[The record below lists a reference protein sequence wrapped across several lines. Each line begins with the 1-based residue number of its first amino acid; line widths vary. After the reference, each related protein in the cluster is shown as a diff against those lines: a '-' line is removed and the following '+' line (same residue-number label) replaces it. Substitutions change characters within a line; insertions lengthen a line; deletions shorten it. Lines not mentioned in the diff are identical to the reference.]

1 MAANEVIQ
9 EEEGEA
15 VEGVPK
21 LANLMN
27 DRAKEVRQK
36 VEEEE
41 VRQELVHCLMAEVAE
56 EREVPMMVRSRMV
69 VCT

>member
-9 EEEGEA
+9 EEA
-15 VEGVPK
+15 VEGAPK
-21 LANLMN
+21 LANLVN

-36 VEEEE
+36 GEEEE
-41 VRQELVHCLMAEVAE
+41 VQQELVHCLMAEVAE

>member
-9 EEEGEA
+9 EEA

-21 LANLMN
+21 LANLLN

-36 VEEEE
+36 GEEEA
-41 VRQELVHCLMAEVAE
+41 VRQELAHCLMEEVAE
-56 EREVPMMVRSRMV
+56 EREVPMMVRSWMV

>member
-9 EEEGEA
+9 EEEEEA

-21 LANLMN
+21 LANLVN

-36 VEEEE
+36 VEVEE

>member
-9 EEEGEA
+9 EEA
-15 VEGVPK
+15 VEGAPK
-21 LANLMN
+21 LANLVN

-36 VEEEE
+36 GEEEE
-41 VRQELVHCLMAEVAE
+41 VQQELVHCLMAEEAE

>member
-1 MAANEVIQ
+1 MAANEAIQ
-9 EEEGEA
+9 EEA

-21 LANLMN
+21 LANLVN
-27 DRAKEVRQK
+27 DRAEAVRQRG
-36 VEEEE
+36 EEEE
-41 VRQELVHCLMAEVAE
+41 VRQELVRCLMAEVAE